1 MNASPRPL
9 EGLLV
14 IDLTTALS
22 GPYATLLLAGLGAR
36 VVKVED
42 GLKGGDSSRTNSP
55 FISSTGTLLG
65 ERELDSDWSVSQLNR
80 ARNKQSVGINLKD
93 PDGVAVFKQLVMQA
107 DILVENFSDG
117 VTSRLGIDYPTV
129 HEWNPR
135 MIYTSISGFGQ
146 GSEAGDAK
154 AVDLIIQALS
164 GLMMT
169 SGSEGEAPVRVGLP
183 LGDLIAPLYA
193 VIGTL
198 SAVVSREKS
207 GRGSHVDVGMLGALT
222 SLMAN
227 EPLDTLESVGI
238 PVRSGTTLPRL
249 SVFGIFESTDGWVS
263 ICAHTDHL
271 AARLYSAMGRED
283 LVGDSPFARRG
294 GRVVGSGEIHG
305 IVSDWVGTLSTAG
318 VVEILAGR
326 GVPVATVLTPA
337 VALHSPIVRSRR
349 EVVSL
354 LHPDLGPLNH
364 ISSSGIP
371 ILFDGV
377 SPELDTPA
385 ERLGASTQSVLRE
398 FLDIDEQGFDELKA
412 HKAVF

>member
-1 MNASPRPL
+1 
-9 EGLLV
+9 
-14 IDLTTALS
+14 
-22 GPYATLLLAGLGAR
+22 
-36 VVKVED
+36 
-42 GLKGGDSSRTNSP
+42 
-55 FISSTGTLLG
+55 
-65 ERELDSDWSVSQLNR
+65 
-80 ARNKQSVGINLKD
+80 
-93 PDGVAVFKQLVMQA
+93 
-107 DILVENFSDG
+107 
-117 VTSRLGIDYPTV
+117 
-129 HEWNPR
+129 
-135 MIYTSISGFGQ
+135 
-146 GSEAGDAK
+146 
-154 AVDLIIQALS
+154 
-164 GLMMT
+164 
-169 SGSEGEAPVRVGLP
+169 
-183 LGDLIAPLYA
+183 
-193 VIGTL
+193 
-198 SAVVSREKS
+198 
-207 GRGSHVDVGMLGALT
+207 
-222 SLMAN
+222 
-227 EPLDTLESVGI
+227 
-238 PVRSGTTLPRL
+238 
-249 SVFGIFESTDGWVS
+249 
-263 ICAHTDHL
+263 
-271 AARLYSAMGRED
+271 MGRED